1 MAQTLNGA
9 TINKLTLAQYKS
21 AKASNLLKANELY
34 VISDIDE
41 QLDSLLTYKESLNV
55 KSPIILRNLNS
66 GLYKIK
72 GYFKCN
78 SNQSGISGVDPFAY
92 VMIDKSSSVT
102 YATVIDSSRTLR
114 YSITN
119 TTYQDLDDTGWIDA
133 TLTND
138 FIPYANNSDNKPKYR
153 KKNGVV
159 YIRGCVS
166 PSTEL
171 EASATGKV
179 IFTLPTGYR
188 TTYGIVKICQGSGK
202 NVWCLAVNT
211 NGTVTISRY
220 GTTANAKV
228 PTTAWLPFEISFA
241 I

>member
-78 SNQSGISGVDPFAY
+78 SNQSGICD
-92 VMIDKSSSVT
+92 
-102 YATVIDSSRTLR
+102 
-114 YSITN
+114 
-119 TTYQDLDDTGWIDA
+119 
-133 TLTND
+133 
-138 FIPYANNSDNKPKYR
+138 
-153 KKNGVV
+153 
-159 YIRGCVS
+159 
-166 PSTEL
+166 
-171 EASATGKV
+171 
-179 IFTLPTGYR
+179 
-188 TTYGIVKICQGSGK
+188 
-202 NVWCLAVNT
+202 
-211 NGTVTISRY
+211 
-220 GTTANAKV
+220 
-228 PTTAWLPFEISFA
+228 
-241 I
+241 

>member
-55 KSPIILRNLNS
+55 NSPIILRNLNS

-92 VMIDKSSSVT
+92 VMIDKSSSIT

-133 TLTND
+133 TLTSD
-138 FIPYANNSDNKPKYR
+138 FKAYGNVSSNNPQYR

-188 TTYGIVKICQGSGK
+188 TSYGIVKICQGSGK

-211 NGTVTISRY
+211 NGTVTIARY